1 MSKGFTLVIVLCVFL
16 TVKVWP
22 SMVSI
27 YVIET
32 GVPEEAVI
40 YPHSELWENAFL
52 DVFFEAGHIVTNDTT
67 LRLYEK
73 PSQEIIDF
81 INLEEA
87 LSSGIDYVIIAQLNF
102 SNDKM
107 HPSDISFFIYK
118 VSNAEKI
125 TEKTIQGRQ
134 QSGLPQRTQREELD
148 YMKSIARGLS
158 LKLNNL

>member
-1 MSKGFTLVIVLCVFL
+1 MSKGFLLILILSVFL
-16 TVKVWP
+16 TVNAWS

-67 LRLYEK
+67 MRLDFK
-73 PSQEIIDF
+73 PTQDILDF
-81 INLEEA
+81 INVESA
-87 LSSGIDYVIIAQLNF
+87 LNSGIEYVIIAQLDFNTDIM
-102 SNDKM
+102 N
-107 HPSDISFFIYK
+107 PAEISFFIYK
-118 VSNAEKI
+118 LSSMEKI
-125 TEKTIQGRQ
+125 VEKKIQGRL
-134 QSGLPQRTQREELD
+134 QSGLPQRTQREEFD

-158 LKLNNL
+158 LKLR